1 MDTTRIS
8 MAMRKEN
15 RASGSIAGD
24 KHTQG
29 QVYVAVL

>member
-1 MDTTRIS
+1 MGTMRIN

-15 RASGSIAGD
+15 KASGSIAGD

>member
-1 MDTTRIS
+1 MDTTHTS
-8 MAMRKEN
+8 MVTRKEN
-15 RASGSIAGD
+15 RVSGSFVGG